1 MILVN
6 ELSSSEHQLV
16 YVMFSMIRNLHAR
29 SFYLVFCL
37 FTRFIICFFY
47 REMYLYYGVFFI
59 ISEDSSILNTSTLN
73 KVVAKTLELF
83 PNPTKLLVGCTFLE
97 VDWKPS

>member
-16 YVMFSMIRNLHAR
+16 NVMFSMIRNLHAR
-29 SFYLVFCL
+29 SFYLVFIVSFHVS
-37 FTRFIICFFY
+37 FTEKCTCIA
-47 REMYLYYGVFFI
+47 VFFI

-83 PNPTKLLVGCTFLE
+83 SNPT
-97 VDWKPS
+97 

>member
-16 YVMFSMIRNLHAR
+16 YVM
-29 SFYLVFCL
+29 SFYTFHNMFLLQRNVPVL
-37 FTRFIICFFY
+37 RCF
-47 REMYLYYGVFFI
+47 VI

-83 PNPTKLLVGCTFLE
+83 PNPTKLLVGA
-97 VDWKPS
+97 PS